1 MGDVVTNKKQTAS
14 RFLHGSERI
23 LYYLAAVALLVTIC
37 YFLVSSAISE
47 VPDLLHTGAFNA
59 SITILDRVLFVFIF
73 AELLHSSIRIII
85 QEDRILADP
94 FLLIGIIAVIRRI
107 LVVSAETQTSTAQ
120 DFQQMLIELAVLA
133 VLVLALGVSYFL
145 VRRVER
151 QAGTANK
158 EESES

>member
-1 MGDVVTNKKQTAS
+1 MTNKQQTAS
-14 RFLHGSERI
+14 RFLHGSERL
-23 LYYLAAVALLVTIC
+23 LYYLAALALLVTIG
-37 YFLVSSAISE
+37 YFLVSTAISE

-73 AELLHSSIRIII
+73 AELLHSIRIII

-107 LVVSAETQTSTAQ
+107 LVVSAETQTSSAA
-120 DFQQMLIELAVLA
+120 DFQQMLVELAVLA

-151 QAGTANK
+151 QANTTNNK
-158 EESES
+158 ELES

>member
-1 MGDVVTNKKQTAS
+1 
-14 RFLHGSERI
+14 
-23 LYYLAAVALLVTIC
+23 
-37 YFLVSSAISE
+37 
-47 VPDLLHTGAFNA
+47 
-59 SITILDRVLFVFIF
+59 LFVFIF
-73 AELLHSSIRIII
+73 AELLHSIRIII

-107 LVVSAETQTSTAQ
+107 LVVSAETQTSTAV

-151 QAGTANK
+151 QADTTNK
-158 EESES
+158 KEQES

>member
-1 MGDVVTNKKQTAS
+1 MGDVMTNKKQTAS

-37 YFLVSSAISE
+37 YFLVFTAISE
-47 VPDLLHTGAFNA
+47 VPGLLHTGAFNA
-59 SITILDRVLFVFIF
+59 SVTILDRVLFVF
-73 AELLHSSIRIII
+73 
-85 QEDRILADP
+85 ILADP

>member
-1 MGDVVTNKKQTAS
+1 MTDKQKTAS
-14 RFLHGSERI
+14 HFLHASERI
-23 LYYLAAVALLVTIC
+23 LYYLAALALIVTIG
-37 YFLVSSAISE
+37 YFLVSTAISE

-59 SITILDRVLFVFIF
+59 SVTILDRVLFVFIF
-73 AELLHSSIRIII
+73 AELLHSIRIII

-107 LVVSAETQTSTAQ
+107 LVVSAETQTSSAA

-151 QAGTANK
+151 QAETTDNK
-158 EESES
+158 ELES

>member
-1 MGDVVTNKKQTAS
+1 MTDKQKTAS
-14 RFLHGSERI
+14 HFLHASERI
-23 LYYLAAVALLVTIC
+23 LYYLAALALIVTIG
-37 YFLVSSAISE
+37 YFLVSTAISE

-59 SITILDRVLFVFIF
+59 SVTILDRVLFVFIF
-73 AELLHSSIRIII
+73 AELLHSIRIII

-107 LVVSAETQTSTAQ
+107 LVVSAETQTSSAA

-151 QAGTANK
+151 QAGTTSNK
-158 EESES
+158 EPES

>member
-1 MGDVVTNKKQTAS
+1 MPNKKLTVS

-23 LYYLAAVALLVTIC
+23 LYYLAAVALLVTIG
-37 YFLVSSAISE
+37 YFLVSTTISE
-47 VPDLLHTGAFNA
+47 VPGLLHTGAFNA
-59 SITILDRVLFVFIF
+59 SVTILDRVLFVFIF
-73 AELLHSSIRIII
+73 AELLHSIRIII

-145 VRRVER
+145 VRRVEQ
-151 QAGTANK
+151 QAGTTSNK
-158 EESES
+158 EPES

>member
-1 MGDVVTNKKQTAS
+1 MIPNKKLTVS

-23 LYYLAAVALLVTIC
+23 LYYLAAVALLVTIG
-37 YFLVSSAISE
+37 YFLVSTAVSE
-47 VPDLLHTGAFNA
+47 VPDLLYTGAFNA

-73 AELLHSSIRIII
+73 AELLHSIRIII

>member
-1 MGDVVTNKKQTAS
+1 VIPNKKLTVS

-23 LYYLAAVALLVTIC
+23 LYYLAAVALLVTIG
-37 YFLVSSAISE
+37 YFLVSTAVSE
-47 VPDLLHTGAFNA
+47 VPDLLYTGAFNA

-73 AELLHSSIRIII
+73 AELLHSIRIII

>member
-1 MGDVVTNKKQTAS
+1 MLSNKKHTAS

-23 LYYLAAVALLVTIC
+23 LYYLAAVALLVTIG
-37 YFLVSSAISE
+37 YFLISTAVSE
-47 VPDLLHTGAFNA
+47 VPALLHTGAFNA
-59 SITILDRVLFVFIF
+59 SVTILDRVLFVFIF
-73 AELLHSSIRIII
+73 AELLHSIRIII
-85 QEDRILADP
+85 QEDRIVADP

-107 LVVSAETQTSTAQ
+107 LIVSAETQTSTAQ

-151 QAGTANK
+151 QVDTTNK
-158 EESES
+158 EDPES